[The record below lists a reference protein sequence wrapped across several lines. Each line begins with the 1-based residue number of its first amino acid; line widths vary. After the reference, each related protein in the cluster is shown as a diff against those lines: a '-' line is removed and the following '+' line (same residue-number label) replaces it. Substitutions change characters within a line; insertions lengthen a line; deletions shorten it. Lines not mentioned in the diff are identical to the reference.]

1 MPTPINIV
9 LADDH
14 LILSQGCKSLLEME
28 SDFKVVGVA
37 QDGLAAIRMVV
48 DLKPSILILDLA
60 IPKLHGLEVA
70 RQVCGRGKATRVI
83 ILSAH
88 SEPSMVRQAL
98 KHGAS
103 GYVLKDSSA
112 EDLVLA
118 VRQVLAGRHFLSAS
132 LASLALEAF
141 THPEP
146 NGKDAY
152 DSLTNQ
158 ERLVLQMTAEGL
170 TARETAARLFISA
183 RTVEV
188 HRKNLLR
195 KLGLASQTELV
206 RFAVRRGIIEP

>member
-1 MPTPINIV
+1 MTPINIV

-14 LILSQGCKSLLEME
+14 LILSQGCKSLLETE

-37 QDGLAAIRMVV
+37 QDGLAAIRMV
-48 DLKPSILILDLA
+48 DALRPSILLLDLA
-60 IPKLHGLEVA
+60 IPKLHGLEVV
-70 RQVCGRGKATRVI
+70 RQVCGPGKATRVI

-98 KHGAS
+98 KNGAS

-112 EDLVLA
+112 EELVLA
-118 VRQVLAGRHFLSAS
+118 VRHVLAGRRFLSAS
-132 LASLALEAF
+132 LAEHVMKSFTNPEA
-141 THPEP
+141 
-146 NGKDAY
+146 NGRDAY
-152 DSLTNQ
+152 DSLTRQ

-170 TARETAARLFISA
+170 TAKETASKLFISS

-195 KLGLASQTELV
+195 KLGLGSQTELV
-206 RFAVRRGIIEP
+206 LFAVRRGIIEV